1 MSDGGIPGVTTVEA
15 EPRTEAP
22 EIDPRPRR
30 MVLNMGPQHP
40 STHGVLRLL
49 LELDGETIVSA
60 QPDIGYLHTGIEK
73 EFEVKNYQQGVT
85 LTDRID
91 YLAPLS
97 NNLCYC
103 LAVEKLLGLEI
114 PPMAQWTRVM
124 LTELTRLNSHLV
136 WLGTHAIDIGAM
148 SVFLYC
154 FREREDILRIF
165 EMYSGQRMMTS
176 YFRVGGLALEPPRG
190 WQKRVKTFIDTFPSR
205 VDEYEE
211 LLTNNSI
218 WIGRTRGVG
227 RISIEDM
234 LDLGVTGPMLR
245 AAGLQYD
252 ARKAEPYSSYEKFDF
267 EIPTRTE
274 NDVYARYLVRIEEMR
289 QSARIVKQA
298 LEGMP
303 AGRWTADA
311 PHVVLPERDK
321 MKTQMEAL
329 IYHFKI
335 VTEGFRV
342 PAGEVYQ
349 VIESPRGEVGY
360 YVVSD
365 GTAKPYRV
373 HVRGPSFG
381 NLQAIPC
388 MVEGTLIA
396 DVIASIGS
404 MDFVLGDS
412 DR

>member
-1 MSDGGIPGVTTVEA
+1 MSDTVATPIPETAAIEA
-15 EPRTEAP
+15 TGAKPRSLS
-22 EIDPRPRR
+22 
-30 MVLNMGPQHP
+30 LNMGPQHP
-40 STHGVLRLL
+40 STHGVLRLE
-49 LELDGETIVSA
+49 LELDGETIVKCR
-60 QPDIGYLHTGIEK
+60 PDIGYLHTGIEK
-73 EFEVKNYQQGVT
+73 EFEVKTYQQAVT

-114 PPMAQWTRVM
+114 PPLAQWTRVM

-176 YFRVGGLALEPPRG
+176 YFRIGGLALEPPRG
-190 WQKRVKTFIDTFPSR
+190 WQQRVRTFIDAFPAK

-211 LLTNNSI
+211 LLTNNRI

-227 RISIEDM
+227 YMTMEDM

-245 AAGLQYD
+245 AAGLKWD
-252 ARKAEPYSSYEKFDF
+252 ARKSQPYSSYDQFDF

-274 NDVYARYLVRIEEMR
+274 GDVYARYQVRIEEMR

-303 AGRWTADA
+303 GGRWTADA
-311 PHVVLPERDK
+311 PHVVLPDREK

-349 VIESPRGEVGY
+349 AIESPRGEVGY
-360 YVVSD
+360 YVVGD
-365 GTAKPYRV
+365 GTTLPYRV
-373 HVRGPSFG
+373 HVRGPSFA
-381 NLQAIPC
+381 NLQAVPR
-388 MVEGTLIA
+388 MVEGALIA

-404 MDFVLGDS
+404 MDFVLGDC

>member
-1 MSDGGIPGVTTVEA
+1 MSDSGIPGVTTVEA
-15 EPRTEAP
+15 EPRAEAP

-190 WQKRVKTFIDTFPSR
+190 WQKRVRTFIDTFPSR

-303 AGRWTADA
+303 TGRWTADA
-311 PHVVLPERDK
+311 PHVVLPEREK